1 MIEYPKKSDG
11 TRELFSLIRPYMEK
25 NNYNI
30 TYNGVGYKNMY
41 LGAFETSNVICGNP
55 DGYDGSEP
63 YWNPDDGDTVV
74 GFFAEYGKIDSL
86 SCSSGYLGSQER
98 IKDEITLCEDNAL
111 NIINNSKIYN
121 YVLKKERQEGKKYG
135 FIIER
140 ETPEEVINKDKTGID
155 FYSMS
160 SINWKGTQ
168 ELYSLYKAQQSE
180 IESLKLEVNE
190 LKKLIIS

>member
-1 MIEYPKKSDG
+1 MVYNFIVS
-11 TRELFSLIRPYMEK
+11 
-25 NNYNI
+25 NNFNI
-30 TYNGVGYKNMY
+30 FKAT
-41 LGAFETSNVICGNP
+41 
-55 DGYDGSEP
+55 
-63 YWNPDDGDTVV
+63 
-74 GFFAEYGKIDSL
+74 
-86 SCSSGYLGSQER
+86 
-98 IKDEITLCEDNAL
+98 
-111 NIINNSKIYN
+111 NSKIYN

-135 FIIER
+135 FVIER